1 MNTNYEN
8 KFYDVTIKELLALT
22 LKQWRKILF
31 IGLIFA
37 VVIGLYKFIPVYKI
51 ANNDQLKPTKVIENE
66 NEKALLQESINKKQS
81 EINRKEKELKESIY
95 YNLEPTM
102 ITQGVLS
109 FYIDTS
115 IKDENLDYQN
125 NLVYAYASYF
135 DSGEIFNKVSAQL
148 SEYIS
153 PVYLKQIVKTETN
166 YADEI
171 GFLKIYVWGSNK
183 TQVNEI
189 FQLLKKEVYNYQSQV
204 SNIVSEHKIKLV
216 SGNITVVT
224 DTQVKTDKELQE
236 EGLKTLKYELNEKKT
251 QLQNLESNSISKRN
265 ALKLGL
271 KFGFIGL
278 FVGII
283 LAMLYYAAIIIFTN
297 KIKSRKQIVNNYG
310 VDVLGEYILER
321 KKIKKLDIII
331 SKFACEPYDASKE
344 EMNLIIAENI
354 IAMSKTKKILIVG
367 CKDIKNTEKIFNC
380 ISSND
385 ILKELELSCSDKSMY
400 NSETLSKV
408 LDSGSIIIIVKKNKT
423 SLDELNDA
431 VHTVNNYQKDF
442 LGVILV

>member
-22 LKQWRKILF
+22 LKQWRRILL

-37 VVIGLYKFIPVYKI
+37 FVIGLYKFIPVYKI
-51 ANNDQLKPTKVIENE
+51 ANNDQLKTTKVIENE
-66 NEKALLQESINKKQS
+66 NEKAQLQESINKKQF
-81 EINRKEKELKESIY
+81 ETNRKEKELKESIY

-109 FYIDTS
+109 FYIDTP
-115 IKDENLDYQN
+115 IKDEDLGYQN
-125 NLVYAYASYF
+125 NLVYAYAYYF
-135 DSGEIFNKVSAQL
+135 DSGEIYNNVSTQL
-148 SEYIS
+148 SEFIS
-153 PVYLKQIVKTETN
+153 PIYLKQIVKTETN
-166 YADEI
+166 YADKI
-171 GFLKIYVWGSNK
+171 AFLKIYIWGSNK

-189 FQLLKKEVYNYQSQV
+189 LQLLKKEVYNYQSQV
-204 SNIVSEHKIKLV
+204 SNIVSEHTIKLV
-216 SGNITVVT
+216 SENTTVVT

-236 EGLKTLKYELNEKKT
+236 EGLKTLKSELDEKKS
-251 QLQNLESNSISKRN
+251 QLQSLESNSISKRN

-271 KFGFIGL
+271 KFGFVGL

-283 LAMLYYAAIIIFTN
+283 LAMLYYAVIIIFTN

-310 VDVLGEYILER
+310 VDVLGEYIREP
-321 KKIKKLDIII
+321 KNIKKLDIII
-331 SKFACEPYDASKE
+331 SKFAYEPYDVSKE

-367 CKDIKNTEKIFNC
+367 CKDIVNIEEIFNG
-380 ISSND
+380 ITSSN
-385 ILKELELSCSDKSMY
+385 ILKELEMSFSDKLMN